1 MPEFLRCLMDNHKDL
16 DDEALKLY
24 REAEARALVKAG
36 KSRQQHIGADEVA
49 AELEAVIMEKIDE
62 TIPVV
67 QCEDQETYD
76 ALMEKNL
83 EWYANKK
90 GEDMHHCAL
99 VQQTLQG
106 VLSGCAELQIESGKK
121 CADLRTVSVKYAD
134 HIEQAELEAK
144 TIKGN
149 KLFERKTSSE
159 HQRLIEGNKDAPHK
173 NKKAATAARQH
184 QIACLLINAIEND
197 KKSPYCRLQD
207 FSKIFEEN
215 KKTIEASRD
224 TVGDILLKVA
234 NTAIY
239 LVKGER
245 AKVPKLWKVKEKK
258 FAGKVEN
265 IRSTK
270 AGVGKKP

>member
-1 MPEFLRCLMDNHKDL
+1 MPGFLRCLIDNHKDL

-24 REAEARALVKAG
+24 QEAEERALVKAG
-36 KSRQQHIGADEVA
+36 KSRQQHIGADEIA

-62 TIPVV
+62 TIPVA
-67 QCEDQETYD
+67 QCEDQEIYD
-76 ALMEKNL
+76 AVMEKNL
-83 EWYANKK
+83 EWYAKKK

-106 VLSGCAELQIESGKK
+106 VLSSCAALQMESGKK
-121 CADLRTVSVKYAD
+121 CADLRAVSIKYAD
-134 HIEQAELEAK
+134 HVEQAQLDAK

-149 KLFERKTSSE
+149 KLFERKASGDR
-159 HQRLIEGNKDAPHK
+159 QRLIEDNEDVPHK

-184 QIACLLINAIEND
+184 EIACLLISAIEND

-234 NTAIY
+234 NTALY

-258 FAGKVEN
+258 FAGKIED